1 MKNFRELKVWQKAH
15 TVAIRTYFI
24 TRQFPKEEVY
34 GLTSQMRRAST
45 SIPTNI
51 AESCGRNSDADFTRF
66 LTIAMGS
73 ASELEYLLLLAN
85 ELQFLDSKVH
95 EELLAVLIEVKK
107 MLYSLIIKL
116 KPTS

>member
-1 MKNFRELKVWQKAH
+1 MKNFKELKVWQKAH
-15 TVAIRTYFI
+15 TIAIRTYFI

-85 ELQFLDSKVH
+85 ELQFLDGKLH

-107 MLYSLIIKL
+107 MLYALIIKL
-116 KPTS
+116 KPSS

>member
-1 MKNFRELKVWQKAH
+1 
-15 TVAIRTYFI
+15 
-24 TRQFPKEEVY
+24 VY

-45 SIPTNI
+45 SIPTHI

-85 ELQFLDSKVH
+85 ELQFLDGKHH

-107 MLYSLIIKL
+107 MLYAMIIKL
-116 KPTS
+116 KPSS